1 MVQGEDSD
9 LDEQFVDNTL
19 GLEDI
24 PQIELPFRDDLSNN
38 LKNLIRALVIN
49 QQNIISNCSFLYKR
63 VQELSNILQRIAPDL
78 PAVPPQ
84 NDPIPP
90 RRAPKP
96 LFCPRRVNGAI
107 LPLDPI
113 SDAPQI

>member
-63 VQELSNILQRIAPDL
+63 VQELSNILQRIAPQTEPGQTQTDPGQPSEL
-78 PAVPPQ
+78 PSLYSVPEE
-84 NDPIPP
+84 
-90 RRAPKP
+90 
-96 LFCPRRVNGAI
+96 
-107 LPLDPI
+107 
-113 SDAPQI
+113 

>member
-38 LKNLIRALVIN
+38 LKNLIIY
-49 QQNIISNCSFLYKR
+49 FY
-63 VQELSNILQRIAPDL
+63 E
-78 PAVPPQ
+78 
-84 NDPIPP
+84 
-90 RRAPKP
+90 
-96 LFCPRRVNGAI
+96 
-107 LPLDPI
+107 
-113 SDAPQI
+113 

>member
-49 QQNIISNCSFLYKR
+49 QQNIISNCSFLYKQ
-63 VQELSNILQRIAPDL
+63 VQDLSNIVQRIVRELPPTDPNTPDDL
-78 PAVPPQ
+78 PSLYSVPEE
-84 NDPIPP
+84 
-90 RRAPKP
+90 
-96 LFCPRRVNGAI
+96 
-107 LPLDPI
+107 
-113 SDAPQI
+113 